1 MLRLLKRLYKI
12 LTRREK
18 ILAAIVVTLFSV
30 TSLMEVAGL
39 GLVFV
44 YVKLIMDPTQ
54 IALLPHV
61 DALRAM
67 LGLDTDRKFLTALGV
82 FLLAVMLSKSA
93 LGVANIWASSRFS
106 LGRLASFSE
115 DLYAIYLYRDYLSF
129 LKVNPSVLK
138 QNILDETY
146 QTIFNVMIPVFI
158 IISELITLS
167 AIILMLFILYPVQTF
182 VMALTVALMFGSFLL
197 FTRKFLDHIGNIRS
211 QSNATRHQLV
221 NDAFSTI
228 KEMIVWNARGVFTGR
243 FSKAVREF
251 SYASSWNSVLYQMP
265 RMLIEVTGFIVIIG
279 MMIYY
284 LQTSK
289 NPAEV
294 VSVIALYGAAGM
306 RMMPSFSRITVNI
319 TQVRFSKRAFYSI
332 SEDLLL
338 RRAKKKLLPQGV
350 AEESPLPFTRKI
362 EIGNVSF
369 RYDPDA
375 EKVLKDISLIIHKHS
390 SVAFVGSSGAGKST
404 LMDMLLGVFMPDAGE
419 IRIDETPLSDENIRN
434 WRAHIGYV
442 PQRVTLLDDT
452 VAANIAFGVPPEN
465 VDMEQVRWAAKV
477 AQIDQF
483 IEADLPQQY
492 ETRLGERGIRLSG
505 GQAQRI
511 AIARALYRRPSVLV
525 MDEATAALDNIT
537 EREITETLNELA
549 GKITIIMIAHRLSTV
564 KHCDM
569 IYLFEKGRISDWGT
583 YNALL
588 ERNETFQKMAG

>member
-12 LTRREK
+12 FTRREK
-18 ILAAIVVTLFSV
+18 ILAAIVVLLFST

-39 GLVFV
+39 GLIFV
-44 YVKLIMDPTQ
+44 YVKLIMDPSQ
-54 IALLPHV
+54 IAILPYV
-61 DALRAM
+61 DVIRASF
-67 LGLDTDRKFLTALGV
+67 GLDTDRKFLTVLGL
-82 FLLAVMLSKSA
+82 FLLVIMLSKSA
-93 LGVANIWASSRFS
+93 LGVMNIWASSRFS

-158 IISELITLS
+158 ILSELITLS
-167 AIILMLFILYPVQTF
+167 AIILMLFILYPLQTF
-182 VMALTVALMFGSFLL
+182 VMSLTVALMFGSFLL
-197 FTRKFLDHIGNIRS
+197 FTRKFLDHIGNVRS
-211 QSNATRHQLV
+211 RSNTARHQLV

-251 SYASSWNSVLYQMP
+251 SYASSWNTVLYQMP

-279 MMIYY
+279 MMVYY
-284 LQTSK
+284 LQTAE
-289 NPAEV
+289 NPSDV

-338 RRAKKKLLPQGV
+338 RRAKKKLMPQGV
-350 AEESPLPFTRKI
+350 AEESPLPFNRKI
-362 EIGNVSF
+362 EIANVSF

-404 LMDMLLGVFMPDAGE
+404 LMDMLLGVFMPDSGE
-419 IRIDETPLSDENIRN
+419 IRIDDTPLSEENIRN

-452 VAANIAFGVPPEN
+452 VASNIAFGVLPEK

-483 IEADLPQQY
+483 IETELPQQY

-569 IYLFEKGRISDWGT
+569 IYLFEKGHISDWGT

-588 ERNETFQKMAG
+588 ERNETFQKMAN